1 MNYGAVSDNLR
12 DTLVTNLADDGI
24 RLTVEAK
31 YKEYSQKVVGTI
43 IPNGCKN

>member
-31 YKEYSQKVVGTI
+31 YKEFSQQHTTTSVIKG
-43 IPNGCKN
+43 

>member
-31 YKEYSQKVVGTI
+31 YKEFFLTNYYEEISKI
-43 IPNGCKN
+43 